1 MARSF
6 LHRKTR
12 LMIEIIRLV
21 TVHPLLVHFTIGIL
35 PVMVFAYAAA
45 LWVESERW
53 SFTGDA
59 ATVACAAITLLTTCF
74 GLISNF
80 SLRWPGGLSLWRY
93 LHMGLG
99 IGSTLALV
107 IFAVTRLTMR
117 RRGQSLSGAWAFTA
131 SLCLSILI
139 GTTGWIGG
147 EILVYS
153 SGMAVEAAGNG
164 AFAPVGTSG
173 TSPPVDLS
181 DAMGRTRAA
190 WASITTR
197 SAEMIVQ
204 HPSDAAFLAVAKD
217 AWRLEQVAKWIS
229 TEAPKHVPRANE
241 PISSSSS
248 SVRDQR
254 TDLAMTRGQ
263 VMGFMGAQLRDD
275 AQNLERLAQQKDLE
289 QLENEIG
296 RTSALCA
303 SCHEELRWS
312 EQAK

>member
-1 MARSF
+1 
-6 LHRKTR
+6 
-12 LMIEIIRLV
+12 
-21 TVHPLLVHFTIGIL
+21 
-35 PVMVFAYAAA
+35 
-45 LWVESERW
+45 
-53 SFTGDA
+53 
-59 ATVACAAITLLTTCF
+59 
-74 GLISNF
+74 
-80 SLRWPGGLSLWRY
+80 
-93 LHMGLG
+93 
-99 IGSTLALV
+99 
-107 IFAVTRLTMR
+107 
-117 RRGQSLSGAWAFTA
+117 
-131 SLCLSILI
+131 
-139 GTTGWIGG
+139 
-147 EILVYS
+147 
-153 SGMAVEAAGNG
+153 
-164 AFAPVGTSG
+164 
-173 TSPPVDLS
+173 
-181 DAMGRTRAA
+181 
-190 WASITTR
+190 
-197 SAEMIVQ
+197 MIVQ